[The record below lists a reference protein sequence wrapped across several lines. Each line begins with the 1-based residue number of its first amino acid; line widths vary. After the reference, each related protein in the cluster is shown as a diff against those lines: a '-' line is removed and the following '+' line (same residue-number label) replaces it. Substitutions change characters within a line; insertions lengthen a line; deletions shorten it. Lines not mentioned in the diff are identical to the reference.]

1 MTTMSAAQAS
11 KPHKPPRVIEVGQGL
26 AVAWAGR
33 LLADAGADAI
43 RVEPGSFGKAD
54 LLRDR
59 GLHVVVNANKRSVH
73 VAAGATGDEDLS
85 RLLASADLVLLDTA
99 ADELHASLDPLA
111 LLAAHP
117 GLVVV
122 SVTPFGYRG
131 PRAHFQATE
140 LNIVHGGG
148 WANVCPSTHLD
159 PDLPPLKPFGEQ
171 SAFLTGTC
179 AALVALAT
187 WRAAVQSGVG
197 EFVDLSQQAY
207 IASVLE
213 AGVPALGARDLVA
226 RRYHPRGLLPWR
238 IFQTRDRPVY
248 LVCIEEDQWQRLVQ
262 FLGAPEWTT
271 LEIFADN
278 PSRAANQD
286 ILHELLQQELM
297 ERDSE
302 TLYHAAQAARVAVAP
317 VLDYASLAR
326 EEHLI
331 ARGFF
336 EETTD
341 EEGQPILVMANP
353 ILTTRGRAT
362 IRHQAPAPGQH
373 NHLLAALPP
382 KPASVTTAAHASP
395 PSIFT
400 EAIEAPRLPLAG
412 VRVIDL
418 SWAWAGPFCALN
430 LAHLGADVIRVESA
444 QRPDLYRR
452 LNLSPEDVPTTLNTS
467 GMFNQWH
474 QGKRSIAINM
484 RTPEGINLV
493 RELIAGADVVVQN
506 FATGVLERLGLGY
519 EALKRMNPRI
529 ILASISGYG
538 QSGPCA
544 HYIGYGPSAA
554 ALTGLCSVT
563 GYEGGDAEELG
574 LSMPDPTSGLTAALG
589 VVEALIRR
597 DATGIGDHIDV
608 SLWEAS
614 AVHGLEAWLQ
624 FQRTGTQPERMGN
637 HDPRMAPHNVYR
649 TLEGDGWVTIACR
662 NDDEWQRLAN
672 LIDPSLLDDPRLRTL
687 EGRKANEAEVD
698 AVISDWCVT
707 RGRWTITRELQ
718 ALGLPA
724 FPTLCTRDIVDD
736 PHLNARGFIERLNHP
751 EVGVRPHTG
760 IPWTFDK
767 RPNGVRF
774 PAPCL
779 GADTDAVL
787 RDAAGLDAARI
798 ALLRGTGVLV

>member
-1 MTTMSAAQAS
+1 MSAAQAAE
-11 KPHKPPRVIEVGQGL
+11 PHQTPRVIEMGQGL

-33 LLADAGADAI
+33 LLADAGADLI
-43 RVEPGSFGKAD
+43 RVEPGSFGKVD
-54 LLRDR
+54 PMRDR
-59 GLHVVVNANKRSVH
+59 GLHVAVNANKRSVH
-73 VAAGATGDEDLS
+73 VAAGATGDEDLA
-85 RLLASADLVLLDTA
+85 RLLASADMVLLDTA
-99 ADELHASLDPLA
+99 ADEIHASLDPLA

-159 PDLPPLKPFGEQ
+159 PDSPPLKPFGEQ

-187 WRAAVQSGVG
+187 WREAARSGVG

-262 FLGAPEWTT
+262 FLGTPEWTT

-286 ILHELLQQELM
+286 ILHELLQQALM
-297 ERDSE
+297 EHDSE

-326 EEHLI
+326 EAHLI
-331 ARGFF
+331 ARNFF

-341 EEGQPILVMANP
+341 EQGQPILVMANP

-362 IRHQAPAPGQH
+362 IRHPAPAPGEH
-373 NHLLAALPP
+373 NHLLAELPP
-382 KPASVTTAAHASP
+382 KPASVTTAARASS
-395 PSIFT
+395 PSIST

-430 LAHLGADVIRVESA
+430 LAHLGADVIRVESS

-506 FATGVLERLGLGY
+506 FATGVLDRLGLGY
-519 EALKRMNPRI
+519 EALKRMNPRV

-538 QSGPCA
+538 QSGPCS

-563 GYEGGDAEELG
+563 GYESGEAEELG

-608 SLWEAS
+608 SLWEAT

-649 TLEGDGWVTIACR
+649 TLEEDGWVTIACR

-672 LIDPSLLDDPRLRTL
+672 LVDPALLDDPRLRTF
-687 EGRKANEAEVD
+687 EDRKANEAEVD
-698 AVISDWCVT
+698 AAISGWCAT